1 MGLAGNVGDSFA
13 KKVAE
18 ESHDHYVLEL
28 SSFQLDG
35 MLRARINIGV
45 LLNITPDHLNWYD
58 HDMERYVSSK
68 FRITRNMRSTDTL
81 IFNAGDDMIKSHLG
95 TVRTSAEQVG
105 FGLASSEGGTAYANN
120 NFLMFRE
127 GNEWKRLS
135 KKLVPLKGEH
145 NMLNVMAAVL
155 VARRIGLSWEAIKEA
170 LPSFKNVPHRMELVA
185 DINGVEFYNDSKATN
200 VDAVKYALDSFTHPV
215 IWIAG
220 GVDKGNDYD
229 QISALVK
236 RRVKALVALGAD
248 NKKLQTY
255 FTPILGDVSITDSV
269 FNAVEIAY
277 SKAESRDVVLL
288 SPACASFDLFKNYE
302 ERGDKFKEAVNALK
316 SKEENSMMKVL

>member
-1 MGLAGNVGDSFA
+1 
-13 KKVAE
+13 
-18 ESHDHYVLEL
+18 
-28 SSFQLDG
+28 
-35 MLRARINIGV
+35 
-45 LLNITPDHLNWYD
+45 
-58 HDMERYVSSK
+58 
-68 FRITRNMRSTDTL
+68 
-81 IFNAGDDMIKSHLG
+81 
-95 TVRTSAEQVG
+95 
-105 FGLASSEGGTAYANN
+105 
-120 NFLMFRE
+120 
-127 GNEWKRLS
+127 
-135 KKLVPLKGEH
+135 
-145 NMLNVMAAVL
+145 MAAVL

-200 VDAVKYALDSFTHPV
+200 VDAVKYALDSFTDPV

-248 NKKLQTY
+248 TKKLQTY
-255 FTPILGDVSITDSV
+255 FTPILGDVSITDSI

-302 ERGDKFKEAVNALK
+302 ERGDKFKEAVYALK